1 MRQALLL
8 LLPLLAPAL
17 AASTPLTPLTVA
29 LSPRQPQQGD
39 TLTIDI
45 RSASSQPPQVT
56 LNGKGYRSFRLV
68 GDRWRSLL
76 PTTPLDRTGAQT
88 VQVNDGGDRRV
99 LSFALKPGRFPIQRL
114 WLPTRKGKDLGTDF
128 EFNRVDAFKA
138 LRTPEQYWQGAFRR
152 PTSGP
157 VSSVYGVKRYY
168 NGKFAND
175 YYHRGVDYAAPTGTP
190 ILAPAAGRIVL
201 VGRERQGFELHG
213 NTVGIDHGQG
223 VLSIMI
229 HLHQIDVQEGQSV
242 LAGQR
247 LGTVGTTGSST
258 GPHLHWG
265 LYVQGEAVD
274 PAPWRAG
281 STN

>member
-29 LSPRQPQQGD
+29 LLPTHARQGN
-39 TLTIDI
+39 TLTVDI
-45 RSASSQPPQVT
+45 RSTSGQSPKVS
-56 LNGKGYRSFRLV
+56 LNGKAYSAFRLG

-76 PTTPLDRTGAQT
+76 PTTPLDRPGTQT
-88 VQVNDGGDRRV
+88 LVVVDGGDRRS
-99 LSFALKPGRFPIQRL
+99 LSFALKPRNFPIQRI
-114 WLPTRKGKDLGTDF
+114 WLPASKGQDLGTDY
-128 EFNRVDAFKA
+128 EFNRIDAFKA
-138 LRTPEQYWQGAFRR
+138 LRTPEQFWQGVFRR

-175 YYHRGVDYAAPTGTP
+175 YYHRGVDYAAPLGTP
-190 ILAPAAGRIVL
+190 VVSPAAGRIVL
-201 VGRERQGFELHG
+201 VGRERKGFELHG

-223 VLSIMI
+223 VMSILI
-229 HLHQIDVQEGQSV
+229 HLNRIDVQEGQSV
-242 LAGQR
+242 AASQR
-247 LGTVGTTGSST
+247 IGTVGTTGGST

-274 PAPWRAG
+274 PVPWRGG
-281 STN
+281 SSS